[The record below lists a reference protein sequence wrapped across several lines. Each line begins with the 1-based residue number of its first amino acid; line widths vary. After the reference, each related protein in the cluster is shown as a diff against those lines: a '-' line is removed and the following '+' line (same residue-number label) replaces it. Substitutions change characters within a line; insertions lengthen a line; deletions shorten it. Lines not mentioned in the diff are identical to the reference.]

1 MFRTHLCKSAMHR
14 FFFFIFY
21 FFKTAESHQ
30 SAASRSVLSSLIIAG
45 VIEIKRG
52 SRGGEV
58 RAGRDTHEWRKIQT
72 ISTILKFQFS
82 SEAPRFSLAGPE
94 GKKQTKKKTLLEL
107 LFICSSSASFSLSQ
121 IAMKKG
127 CVAGGRGVRSE
138 SDADDLGIRS
148 RRYRAAPR
156 RSEHFCLF
164 VCLFWST
171 SSFIRLNAHRS
182 FSPPFP
188 CSRTFHN
195 MLVVTR
201 FPSLLFFCFVSE
213 CACSE
218 VVHLLISN
226 PIPCLL
232 SMHSERV
239 FVFLFF
245 TCQDSVAVVSRQC
258 VLSFFFHFYS
268 TKVSGNKYTNVSFFL
283 LLQEYIPMYH
293 FASEDLEC

>member
-1 MFRTHLCKSAMHR
+1 MKVM
-14 FFFFIFY
+14 
-21 FFKTAESHQ
+21 Q
-30 SAASRSVLSSLIIAG
+30 M
-45 VIEIKRG
+45 
-52 SRGGEV
+52 
-58 RAGRDTHEWRKIQT
+58 
-72 ISTILKFQFS
+72 ILA
-82 SEAPRFSLAGPE
+82 SEAGDIV
-94 GKKQTKKKTLLEL
+94 LLPGE
-107 LFICSSSASFSLSQ
+107 ASIS
-121 IAMKKG
+121 
-127 CVAGGRGVRSE
+127 
-138 SDADDLGIRS
+138 
-148 RRYRAAPR
+148 
-156 RSEHFCLF
+156 

-195 MLVVTR
+195 MLVVSAFR
-201 FPSLLFFCFVSE
+201 RSFFFCFVSE

-239 FVFLFF
+239 FVFVFF

-268 TKVSGNKYTNVSFFL
+268 TKVSGNKYTNVSFFSSSSRIRPHVSFCL
-283 LLQEYIPMYH
+283 
-293 FASEDLEC
+293 